1 MKGPGKRERHIQMTE
16 GKRPVSC
23 RSKSTKAGEKDTD
36 AELLGV
42 GGRQGDEEWVG
53 GGQWEMRGV

>member
-1 MKGPGKRERHIQMTE
+1 MTE
-16 GKRPVSC
+16 GKRRVSC

-42 GGRQGDEEWVG
+42 REGGRVMRNELVG
-53 GGQWEMRGV
+53 ATGR